1 MKVSL
6 KSWTDSIL
14 LPAFNREGL
23 PVSFNILGTK
33 GLTLVLPTLLH
44 SLPILLNSDLFQ
56 LMTIFEYI
64 ALTVV
69 FSHFLNRVLRMAG
82 AKTRTRTM

>member
-1 MKVSL
+1 M
-6 KSWTDSIL
+6 
-14 LPAFNREGL
+14 
-23 PVSFNILGTK
+23 SFNILGTK

-56 LMTIFEYI
+56 LVTIFEYI

-69 FSHFLNRVLRMAG
+69 LVIS
-82 AKTRTRTM
+82 